1 MKAHP
6 SDPEEAVVTKT
17 RLVLSFLLLFA
28 LAGLAAC
35 GSSDPGNDQPAGS
48 STTSSVA
55 GDYSGQ
61 VGEDTTDPDL
71 PDSLEI
77 TEEDDGKSFV
87 IAQGGSIILMLEANP
102 STGYSWELNDE
113 DPEAS
118 LLQQEGEPEFT
129 SDDPDA
135 AGAGGTITYTFIA
148 ADAGEMK
155 VSFIYLGP
163 NVQEAPTGTFEFN
176 LTVK

>member
-1 MKAHP
+1 M
-6 SDPEEAVVTKT
+6 TKT
-17 RLVLSFLLLFA
+17 RLILSFLLLFA
-28 LAGLAAC
+28 LAGLSAC
-35 GSSDPGNDQPAGS
+35 GSSDSGKDQPAGS
-48 STTSSVA
+48 STVTEN
-55 GDYSGQ
+55 GSGQ
-61 VGEDTTDPDL
+61 VGDDTANPDL

-77 TEEDDGKSFV
+77 TEEDNGKSFV
-87 IAQGGSIILMLEANP
+87 IAQGGSIILALEANP
-102 STGYSWELNDE
+102 STGYSWELNDQ

-129 SDDPDA
+129 SNDPDA
-135 AGAGGTITYTFIA
+135 AGAGGTITYTFLA

-163 NVQEAPTGTFEFN
+163 DVQEAPTKTFEFN

>member
-1 MKAHP
+1 MRAHL

-17 RLVLSFLLLFA
+17 RLILSFLLLFA
-28 LAGLAAC
+28 LAGLTAC
-35 GSSDPGNDQPAGS
+35 GSSDSGADQPADS
-48 STTSSVA
+48 STVTGSGAERA
-55 GDYSGQ
+55 GD
-61 VGEDTTDPDL
+61 DTTDPKL
-71 PDSLEI
+71 QNSFEI
-77 TEEDDGKSFV
+77 TEEDNGKSFV
-87 IAQGGSIILMLEANP
+87 VAQGGSIILTLEANP

-118 LLQQEGEPEFT
+118 LLQQEGKPEFT

-163 NVQEAPTGTFEFN
+163 DVEAAPTKTFEFN